1 MSNISVLIF
10 IFLFTYAL
18 IGLEL
23 YAYRLE
29 TSVASRFDTFLQ
41 AFLSVFIV
49 LANDGWT
56 RIFFEHYRATNSIL
70 ACVYFL
76 SLIVFGQFI
85 LLNLFIAIL
94 IENFEQLSVRNDLS
108 NKLNE
113 LEREPLSTQIMQL
126 VCFWRPKPDKSNK
139 KSKADELTDEE
150 LQNLKLML
158 DLAEQQ
164 TLSMWVFNYQGKI
177 RQTSFAILQHKYFE
191 WAMLLFIVINTI

>member
-1 MSNISVLIF
+1 MLIF

-29 TSVASRFDTFLQ
+29 SSVASRFDTFLQ

-56 RIFFEHYRATNSIL
+56 LIFFEHYRATNSIL

-108 NKLNE
+108 NKLND

-126 VCFWRPKPDKSNK
+126 VCFWRPKPDKTNK
-139 KSKADELTDEE
+139 KSKADELTDED

-177 RQTSFAILQHKYFE
+177 RQTCFAILQHKYFE